1 MCMCAH
7 LYVGAGQAD
16 KYPRGPVGTV
26 DDPLKEREPSRDG
39 RGGGG
44 GKNGREGAESFEC
57 EADRE
62 PVQESA

>member
-1 MCMCAH
+1 MGKRPSTRAI
-7 LYVGAGQAD
+7 
-16 KYPRGPVGTV
+16 
-26 DDPLKEREPSRDG
+26 LKEREPSRDG

-57 EADRE
+57 EADSE